1 MPRKQLYFYVSL
13 SENNT
18 IYLLLRMKSRF
29 SSVFVLVGM
38 VLFNLHAIRVHAV
51 NKYEAYFQ
59 PLDTAI
65 LQHAGYVQVLE
76 SQIQNL
82 RSQRNQTNDINEIY
96 LINKLLFSKFQTYI
110 CDSALYYL
118 EENKRISLQ
127 ANKQEWLN
135 ETYLDKCNVYIK
147 TGMLSAATDEFE
159 KIKIDDMPASF
170 KARYYSLKVYLLEQE
185 RVLSG
190 SSDQEKILEYGREL
204 MKYATINEES
214 YVWGLLWSYQ
224 GEDKNLK
231 LIEYLE
237 KEYEKNSRLNNPR
250 AGNNA
255 LVLSR
260 VYRNMGDED
269 MQMRYLCLGALW
281 DVKHVNRDPSAL
293 LELVSYLSQIG
304 DSRRAYV
311 YLNYILDGQSFYP
324 DRVRASQMTQYM
336 KRIFEETQTVNEYER
351 QKTTT
356 YLHWLSFGIIL
367 LILLFV
373 VLGYVVY
380 KLSLQKKNIS
390 EINTRLNENIAE
402 LSRTQNELI
411 LSNRKMQKA
420 TDEILE
426 TNKQLKEANYIKEEY
441 IGYIFSTCSN
451 YINKLDEF
459 RQTVNRKIKAG
470 QIEDTIRLTQPTNSF
485 MHDEIKELNQTFDSI
500 FLSIYPDF
508 VDDFNLLL
516 REEERFVLQDN
527 EGLNTELRVFALVW
541 LGINSSSKI
550 ANLLHLSPQT
560 VYNARM
566 KIKNKAITDSDNLP
580 EKVRSLGREKIGV

>member
-1 MPRKQLYFYVSL
+1 MAYK
-13 SENNT
+13 
-18 IYLLLRMKSRF
+18 ILLVITALLNYS
-29 SSVFVLVGM
+29 
-38 VLFNLHAIRVHAV
+38 AIQANSV

-65 LQHAGYVQVLE
+65 LQHAEYVQTLE
-76 SQIQNL
+76 TQIQDL
-82 RSQRNQTNDINEIY
+82 RLQRSRISEISELY
-96 LINKLLFSKFQTYI
+96 LLNKLLFSKFQPYI
-110 CDSALYYL
+110 SDSALFYL
-118 EENKRISLQ
+118 EENEKISLQ
-127 ANKQEWLN
+127 ANKAEWLN
-135 ETYLDKCNVYIK
+135 ETYLDKCNIYIK

-159 KIKIDDMPASF
+159 KIKIDDMPGAF
-170 KARYYSLKVYLLEQE
+170 KARYYSLRVYLLEQE
-185 RVLSG
+185 RELTG
-190 SSDQEKILEYGREL
+190 SSDRQKILEYGREL

-214 YVWGLLWSYQ
+214 YIWGLLWSYQ

-237 KEYEKNSRLNNPR
+237 KEYEKNARLNNPR

-260 VYRNMGDED
+260 IYRNMGEED
-269 MQMRYLCLGALW
+269 LQMRYLCLGALW

-324 DRVRASQMTQYM
+324 DRVRASQMAQYM
-336 KRIFEETQTVNEYER
+336 KRIFEETQLVNEHER

-356 YLHWLSFGIIL
+356 YLYWLSFGIIL
-367 LILLFV
+367 LILLFI
-373 VLGYVVY
+373 VLGYVMY
-380 KLSLQKKNIS
+380 KLYQQKKNIT

-411 LSNRKMQKA
+411 LSNRKMQEA
-420 TDEILE
+420 TEEILK

-470 QIEDTIRLTQPTNSF
+470 QVEETIRLTQPTNSF

-516 REEERFVLQDN
+516 RKEERFVIPEN
-527 EGLNTELRVFALVW
+527 EGLNTELRIFALVW

-566 KIKNKAITDSDNLP
+566 KIKNKAIADN
-580 EKVRSLGREKIGV
+580 EKFAEIVRALGREKIGV